1 MGAYFHPVKYP
12 LEAKIRPQPPLK
24 QNQTLRLMKHK
35 VELRNHPVE
44 LRKFRMRL
52 TVSIGF
58 MLILFLILYARFY
71 YLQVAQQEHFHTL
84 AEANRITILPLV
96 PNRGLIY
103 DRNGRVLAQNY
114 SAYALEITPSK
125 VPNIE
130 STLDELATLIEI
142 TTIDRQRFKKLMKE
156 SKRFKSLP
164 IRNRLTDVE
173 IATFAAN
180 RYRFPGVEI
189 KARVFRQYP
198 EKEIVS
204 HVVGYISR
212 INDQDLEQLELDG
225 ELNNY
230 RGSHYIGKIGI
241 EQSYEKQL
249 HGTTGFE
256 EVETDAAGRSIR
268 VLSRTPPIPG
278 NNLILSLDLGL
289 QEVAEKAFGD
299 HRGALVAL
307 DPNNGEVLAFV
318 SKPGYD
324 NNLFIG
330 GIDQEN
336 WNLLNNSIDRP
347 LNNRALRG
355 VYPPG
360 STFKPFM
367 ALAALELGKRTPEY
381 SMGDPGYFSLPG
393 IERRYRDWKP
403 GGHGRVNLH
412 KSLVVSCD
420 TYYYS
425 LANDLGIDNIHNF
438 ISLFGLGRKTGIDI
452 AGEVSGLL
460 PSAAWKMNQY
470 KQKWYAGD
478 TISVSIGQGYNL
490 TTPLQLAFATMMIAN
505 NGKAYLPRLVKQ
517 TQNSQTGHIEENPAE
532 LLYSLN
538 LKPKNL
544 EIVKSALVD
553 VTRPGGT
560 AAKAGL
566 NAAYTFAG
574 KTGTSQV
581 IGIKQG
587 ERYNE
592 KSINERH
599 RDHAM
604 FIAYAPA
611 EDPRIA
617 LAILVENT
625 GTGGSTAAPIARQVF
640 DYFLL
645 GQSPE
650 PEATIAKFAESTEN
664 HSHERL

>member
-1 MGAYFHPVKYP
+1 
-12 LEAKIRPQPPLK
+12 
-24 QNQTLRLMKHK
+24 MKRD

-44 LRKFRMRL
+44 LHKFRIRL
-52 TVSIGF
+52 FISACF
-58 MLILFLILYARFY
+58 LLILFLILYVRFY
-71 YLQVAQQEHFHTL
+71 YLQVSQQEHYHTL
-84 AEANRITILPLV
+84 AEANRISISPLV

-103 DRNGRVLAQNY
+103 DRNGKVLAQNY
-114 SAYALEITPSK
+114 SAYTLEI
-125 VPNIE
+125 VPNKIQNLE
-130 STLDELATLIEI
+130 AALDELATIIEI
-142 TTIDRQRFKKLMKE
+142 TATDRQRFKKLLKE

-164 IRNRLTDVE
+164 IRSRLTDVE

-180 RYRFPGVEI
+180 RYRFPGIEI
-189 KARVFRQYP
+189 KARVLRQYP

-204 HVVGYISR
+204 HIIGYISR
-212 INDQDLEQLELDG
+212 INDQDLEQLERNE

-230 RGSHYIGKIGI
+230 RGSQHIGKIGI

-249 HGTTGFE
+249 HGVTGFE

-268 VLSRTPPIPG
+268 VLSRTPSIPG

-289 QEVAEKAFGD
+289 QEAAEKAFGD
-299 HRGALVAL
+299 RRGALVAL

-318 SKPGYD
+318 SKPGFD
-324 NNLFIG
+324 NNLFVG

-336 WNLLNNSIDRP
+336 WSLLNNSIDRP

-367 ALAALELGKRTPEY
+367 ALAALELGKRSPEY
-381 SMGDPGYFSLPG
+381 SMSDPGYFSLPG
-393 IERRYRDWKP
+393 VERRYRDWKP
-403 GGHGRVNLH
+403 GGHGRVDLY

-425 LANDLGIDNIHNF
+425 LANDLGIDNIHSF
-438 ISLFGLGRKTGIDI
+438 IGQFGLGKKTGIDME
-452 AGEVSGLL
+452 GEVSGLL
-460 PSAAWKMNQY
+460 PSSAWKMSRY

-478 TISVSIGQGYNL
+478 TISVAIGQGYNL
-490 TTPLQLAFATMMIAN
+490 TTPLQLAFATMIIAN

-517 TQNSQTGHIEENPAE
+517 IQNSETGDVEDIPEK

-538 LKPKNL
+538 LKPRNL
-544 EIVKSALVD
+544 EVVKNALVD

-560 AAKAGL
+560 AAKAGA

-611 EDPRIA
+611 ENPKIA
-617 LAILVENT
+617 LAVLVENT

-640 DYFLL
+640 DYYLL
-645 GQSPE
+645 GKS
-650 PEATIAKFAESTEN
+650 PEATVAKFIEPAEV
-664 HSHERL
+664 HVHDHL

>member
-1 MGAYFHPVKYP
+1 
-12 LEAKIRPQPPLK
+12 
-24 QNQTLRLMKHK
+24 MKHK
-35 VELRNHPVE
+35 VELRDHTAE
-44 LRKFRMRL
+44 LRRFRLRL
-52 TVSIGF
+52 AVSTGFIVLFF
-58 MLILFLILYARFY
+58 MLLYARFY
-71 YLQVAQQEHFHTL
+71 YLQVSQQEHYHTL
-84 AEANRITILPLV
+84 AEANRISILPLV

-103 DRNGRVLAQNY
+103 DRNGQILAQNY

-125 VPNIE
+125 VADIE
-130 STLDELATLIEI
+130 STLDELASIIEI
-142 TTIDRQRFKKLMKE
+142 TPNDRQRFKKLLKE

-164 IRNRLTDVE
+164 LRNRLSDVE
-173 IATFAAN
+173 IATFATN

-189 KARVFRQYP
+189 KARIFRQYP
-198 EKEIVS
+198 QKEIVS
-204 HVVGYISR
+204 HVIGYISR
-212 INDQDLEQLELDG
+212 INDQDLEQLEVSN

-230 RGSHYIGKIGI
+230 RGSQYIGKIGI

-249 HGTTGFE
+249 HGITGFE

-268 VLSRTPPIPG
+268 VLSRTPPISG

-289 QEVAEKAFGD
+289 QEAAEKAFGD
-299 HRGALVAL
+299 RRGALVAL

-381 SMGDPGYFSLPG
+381 SISDPGYFSLPG
-393 IERRYRDWKP
+393 VNRRYRDWKP

-420 TYYYS
+420 TYYYG
-425 LANDLGIDNIHNF
+425 LANDLGIDNIHSF
-438 ISLFGLGRKTGIDI
+438 IGQFGLGKKTGIDI
-452 AGEVSGLL
+452 EGEVSGLL
-460 PSAAWKMNQY
+460 PSSAWKMKQF

-478 TISVSIGQGYNL
+478 TISVAIGQGYNL
-490 TTPLQLAFATMMIAN
+490 TTPLQLAFATMIIAN

-517 TQNSQTGHIEENPAE
+517 IQNSQTGLIEEIPPK
-532 LLYSLN
+532 LLNKLN
-538 LKPKNL
+538 LKPHNL
-544 EIVKSALVD
+544 EIVKNALID

-560 AAKAGL
+560 AAKAAI

-611 EDPRIA
+611 ENPKIA
-617 LAILVENT
+617 LAVLIENT
-625 GTGGSTAAPIARQVF
+625 GTGGSTAAPVARQVF
-640 DYFLL
+640 DYYLL
-645 GQSPE
+645 GLLPDETIVQLTEAVDGPE
-650 PEATIAKFAESTEN
+650 
-664 HSHERL
+664 HDHL

>member
-1 MGAYFHPVKYP
+1 
-12 LEAKIRPQPPLK
+12 
-24 QNQTLRLMKHK
+24 MKHK
-35 VELRNHPVE
+35 VELRNHPIE
-44 LRKFRMRL
+44 LHKFRNRL
-52 TVSIGF
+52 AVSAGF
-58 MLILFLILYARFY
+58 VLIFFLILYTRFY
-71 YLQVAQQEHFHTL
+71 YLQVSQQEHYHTL
-84 AEANRITILPLV
+84 AEANRISILPLV

-103 DRNGRVLAQNY
+103 DRNGKVLAQNY
-114 SAYALEITPSK
+114 SAYALEIIPSK
-125 VPNIE
+125 VPDIE
-130 STLDELATLIEI
+130 STLDELATIIEI
-142 TTIDRQRFKKLMKE
+142 TPIDRQRFKKLMKE

-173 IATFAAN
+173 IASFATN

-198 EKEIVS
+198 EKEIIS

-212 INDQDLEQLELDG
+212 INDQDLEQLELGG
-225 ELNNY
+225 EVHNY
-230 RGSHYIGKIGI
+230 RGSHHIGKIGI

-249 HGTTGFE
+249 HGITGFE

-268 VLSRTPPIPG
+268 VLSRTPPTPG

-289 QEVAEKAFGD
+289 QEAAEKAFGD

-336 WNLLNNSIDRP
+336 WNLLNHSIDRP

-381 SMGDPGYFSLPG
+381 SMSDPGFFSLPG
-393 IERRYRDWKP
+393 VDRRYRDWKP

-425 LANDLGIDNIHNF
+425 LANDLGIDNIHSF
-438 ISLFGLGRKTGIDI
+438 ISQFGLGKKTGIDI
-452 AGEVSGLL
+452 EGEVSGLL
-460 PSAAWKMNQY
+460 PSSAWKMRQY

-478 TISVSIGQGYNL
+478 TISVAIGQGYNL
-490 TTPLQLAFATMMIAN
+490 TTPLQLAFATAIIAN
-505 NGKAYLPRLVKQ
+505 EGKAYLPRLVKQ
-517 TQNSQTGHIEENPAE
+517 IQNSQTGDIEDIPAK
-532 LLYSLN
+532 LLYNLN
-538 LKPKNL
+538 LKPKNI
-544 EIVKSALVD
+544 EIVKNALVD

-560 AAKAGL
+560 AAKVGT

-611 EDPRIA
+611 EAPKIA
-617 LAILVENT
+617 LAVLVENT

-640 DYFLL
+640 DHFLL
-645 GQSPE
+645 GQPPE
-650 PEATIAKFAESTEN
+650 STAAKSAEFAESAAD
-664 HSHERL
+664 HIHEHL

>member
-1 MGAYFHPVKYP
+1 M
-12 LEAKIRPQPPLK
+12 K
-24 QNQTLRLMKHK
+24 QH
-35 VELRNHPVE
+35 VELRNHSVE
-44 LRKFRMRL
+44 LHKFRMRL
-52 TVSIGF
+52 TISAGF
-58 MLILFLILYARFY
+58 VLVLFLLLYARFY
-71 YLQVAQQEHFHTL
+71 FLQVVQQEHYHTL
-84 AEANRITILPLV
+84 AEANRISIAPLV
-96 PNRGLIY
+96 PYRGLIS
-103 DRNGRVLAQNY
+103 DRNGRILAQNY
-114 SAYALEITPSK
+114 SAYTLEVVPSK
-125 VPNIE
+125 IQDLE
-130 STLDELATLIEI
+130 TTLNELAAIIEI
-142 TTIDRQRFKKLMKE
+142 TSTDRQRFKKLLKE

-164 IRNRLTDVE
+164 IRHRLTEVE

-180 RYRFPGVEI
+180 RYRFPGIEI
-189 KARVFRQYP
+189 KAQVYRQYP
-198 EKEIVS
+198 EKEMVS

-212 INDQDLEQLELDG
+212 INDHDLEQLESNG
-225 ELNNY
+225 ELHNY
-230 RGSHYIGKIGI
+230 RGSHHIGKIGI

-249 HGTTGFE
+249 HGITGFE

-268 VLSRTPPIPG
+268 VLSRTPPTPG
-278 NNLILSLDLGL
+278 NNLILTLDLGL
-289 QEVAEKAFGD
+289 QEVAEMAFGD
-299 HRGALVAL
+299 RRGALVAL

-367 ALAALELGKRTPEY
+367 ALAALELGKRTAEY
-381 SMGDPGYFSLPG
+381 SMSDPGYFSLPG
-393 IERRYRDWKP
+393 VSRRYRDWKP
-403 GGHGRVNLH
+403 GGHGRVDLH

-438 ISLFGLGRKTGIDI
+438 ISQFGLGRKTGIDI
-452 AGEVSGLL
+452 EGEVSGLL
-460 PSAAWKMNQY
+460 PSSAWKMRQH

-490 TTPLQLAFATMMIAN
+490 TTPLQLAFATMIIAN
-505 NGKAYLPRLVKQ
+505 NGKAYLPHLVKQ
-517 TQNSQTGHIEENPAE
+517 IQNSQTGEVEDIPAK

-538 LKPKNL
+538 LKPQNL
-544 EIVKSALVD
+544 EVVKSALVD

-560 AAKAGL
+560 AAKAGA
-566 NAAYTFAG
+566 NADYTFAG

-581 IGIKQG
+581 VGIKQG

-592 KSINERH
+592 KLINERH

-611 EDPRIA
+611 ENPMIA

-645 GQSPE
+645 GKLPE
-650 PEATIAKFAESTEN
+650 TDLAHLIDPIKN
-664 HSHERL
+664 HVHDHL

>member
-1 MGAYFHPVKYP
+1 
-12 LEAKIRPQPPLK
+12 
-24 QNQTLRLMKHK
+24 MKRH

-44 LRKFRMRL
+44 LHKFRFRL
-52 TVSIGF
+52 AISACFV
-58 MLILFLILYARFY
+58 LVLFLILYVRFY
-71 YLQVAQQEHFHTL
+71 YLQVSQQEHYHTL
-84 AEANRITILPLV
+84 AEANRISISPLV

-103 DRNGRVLAQNY
+103 DRNGRALAQNY
-114 SAYALEITPSK
+114 SAYTLEVIPSK
-125 VPNIE
+125 IQKLE
-130 STLDELATLIEI
+130 STLDELAAIIEI
-142 TTIDRQRFKKLMKE
+142 TATDRQRFKKLLKE
-156 SKRFKSLP
+156 SKRFNSLP
-164 IRNRLTDVE
+164 IRSRLTDVE

-180 RYRFPGVEI
+180 RYRFPGIEI
-189 KARVFRQYP
+189 KARVLRQYP
-198 EKEIVS
+198 EKEVVS
-204 HVVGYISR
+204 HIIGYISR
-212 INDQDLEQLELDG
+212 INDQDLEQLERNE

-230 RGSHYIGKIGI
+230 RGSQHIGKIGI

-249 HGTTGFE
+249 HGITGFE

-268 VLSRTPPIPG
+268 VLSRTPSIPG
-278 NNLILSLDLGL
+278 NNLILSIDFGL
-289 QEVAEKAFGD
+289 QEAAENAFGD
-299 HRGALVAL
+299 RRGALVAL

-381 SMGDPGYFSLPG
+381 SMSDPGYFSLPG
-393 IERRYRDWKP
+393 VERRYRDWKP
-403 GGHGRVNLH
+403 GGHGRVDLH

-438 ISLFGLGRKTGIDI
+438 IGQFGLGKKTGIDI
-452 AGEVSGLL
+452 EGEVSGLL
-460 PSAAWKMNQY
+460 PSSAWKMSQY

-478 TISVSIGQGYNL
+478 TISVAIGQGYNL
-490 TTPLQLAFATMMIAN
+490 TTPLQLAFATMIIAN

-517 TQNSQTGHIEENPAE
+517 IQNSETGDVKDIPEK

-544 EIVKSALVD
+544 EIVKNALVD

-560 AAKAGL
+560 AAKAAI
-566 NAAYTFAG
+566 NASYTFAG

-611 EDPRIA
+611 ENPKIA
-617 LAILVENT
+617 LAVLVENT

-640 DYFLL
+640 DYYLL
-645 GQSPE
+645 GKL
-650 PEATIAKFAESTEN
+650 PEATVAKLDEPVED
-664 HSHERL
+664 HIHDHL

>member
-1 MGAYFHPVKYP
+1 
-12 LEAKIRPQPPLK
+12 
-24 QNQTLRLMKHK
+24 MKHK
-35 VELRNHPVE
+35 VELRNHPIE
-44 LRKFRMRL
+44 LRKFRLRL
-52 TVSIGF
+52 AVSAGF
-58 MLILFLILYARFY
+58 VLIFFIILYARFY
-71 YLQVAQQEHFHTL
+71 YLQITQQEHYHTL
-84 AEANRITILPLV
+84 AEANRISILPLV

-103 DRNGRVLAQNY
+103 DRNGKTLAQNY
-114 SAYALEITPSK
+114 SAYALEIVPSK
-125 VPNIE
+125 VADIDT
-130 STLDELATLIEI
+130 TLDELATIIEI
-142 TTIDRQRFKKLMKE
+142 TPNDRQRFKKLMKE

-173 IATFAAN
+173 IASFATN

-198 EKEIVS
+198 EKEMVS
-204 HVVGYISR
+204 HVIGYISR
-212 INDQDLEQLELDG
+212 INDQDLEQLELNG

-230 RGSHYIGKIGI
+230 RGSHHIGKIGI

-249 HGTTGFE
+249 HGITGFE

-268 VLSRTPPIPG
+268 VLSRTPPTSG

-289 QEVAEKAFGD
+289 QAAAEKAFGD
-299 HRGALVAL
+299 RRGALVAL

-336 WNLLNNSIDRP
+336 WSLLNNSIDRP

-367 ALAALELGKRTPEY
+367 ALAALELGKRTAEY
-381 SMGDPGYFSLPG
+381 SMSDPGYFSLPG
-393 IERRYRDWKP
+393 VDRRYRDWKP

-425 LANDLGIDNIHNF
+425 LANDLGIDNIHSF
-438 ISLFGLGRKTGIDI
+438 IGQFGLGKKTGIDI
-452 AGEVSGLL
+452 EGEVSGLL
-460 PSAAWKMNQY
+460 PSSAWKMKQY

-478 TISVSIGQGYNL
+478 TISVAIGQGYNL
-490 TTPLQLAFATMMIAN
+490 ATPLQLAFATMVIAN
-505 NGKAYLPRLVKQ
+505 NGKAYLPRLVKRI
-517 TQNSQTGHIEENPAE
+517 QNSQTGDIEDIPAK
-532 LLYSLN
+532 LLYSVN
-538 LKPKNL
+538 LKPQNL

-560 AAKAGL
+560 AAKAGI
-566 NAAYTFAG
+566 NTAYTFAG

-611 EDPRIA
+611 ENPKIA

-645 GQSPE
+645 GQV
-650 PEATIAKFAESTEN
+650 PEATIAQFTESVED
-664 HSHERL
+664 HAHEHL

>member
-1 MGAYFHPVKYP
+1 M
-12 LEAKIRPQPPLK
+12 K
-24 QNQTLRLMKHK
+24 QH
-35 VELRNHPVE
+35 VELRNLPVE
-44 LRKFRMRL
+44 LNKFRIRL
-52 TVSIGF
+52 AISAGF
-58 MLILFLILYARFY
+58 MLMLFLVLYARFY
-71 YLQVAQQEHFHTL
+71 YLQVTQQEHYHTL
-84 AEANRITILPLV
+84 AEANRISILPVV
-96 PNRGLIY
+96 PNRGLIL
-103 DRNGRVLAQNY
+103 DRNGRALAQNY
-114 SAYALEITPSK
+114 SAYTLEVVPSK
-125 VPNIE
+125 I
-130 STLDELATLIEI
+130 SDLDATLDELAALIEI
-142 TTIDRQRFKKLMKE
+142 TSTDRQRFKKLLKE

-164 IRNRLTDVE
+164 IRSRLTDVE

-180 RYRFPGVEI
+180 RYRFPGIEI

-204 HVVGYISR
+204 HVIGYISR
-212 INDQDLEQLELDG
+212 INDQDLEYLERSG
-225 ELNNY
+225 ELRNY
-230 RGSHYIGKIGI
+230 RGSQHIGKIGI

-249 HGTTGFE
+249 HGITGFE

-278 NNLILSLDLGL
+278 SNLILSLDLGL
-289 QEVAEKAFGD
+289 QQAAEQAFGD
-299 HRGALVAL
+299 RRGALVAL

-330 GIDQEN
+330 GIDHEN
-336 WNLLNNSIDRP
+336 WKSLNGSIDRP

-381 SMGDPGYFSLPG
+381 SMNDPGFFSLPG
-393 IERRYRDWKP
+393 VDRRYRDWKP
-403 GGHGRVNLH
+403 GGHGRVDLH
-412 KSLVVSCD
+412 KSIVVSCD

-425 LANDLGIDNIHNF
+425 LANDLGIDNIYSF
-438 ISLFGLGRKTGIDI
+438 ISQFGLGRKTGIDVE
-452 AGEVSGLL
+452 GEVSGLL
-460 PSAAWKMNQY
+460 PSAAWKMSQY

-490 TTPLQLAFATMMIAN
+490 TTPLQLAFATMLIAN
-505 NGKAYLPRLVKQ
+505 EGKAYRPHFVKQ
-517 TQNSQTGHIEENPAE
+517 IQDSQTGEIEEIPVQ
-532 LLYSLN
+532 LMYTLN
-538 LKPKNL
+538 LKPRHL
-544 EIVKSALVD
+544 EVVKQALVD
-553 VTRPGGT
+553 VTKPGGT
-560 AAKAGL
+560 AARAGA

-587 ERYNE
+587 ERYDE
-592 KSINERH
+592 KRINERH

-611 EDPRIA
+611 ENPQIA
-617 LAILVENT
+617 LAVLVENT

-640 DYFLL
+640 DYYLL
-645 GQSPE
+645 GKMPE
-650 PEATIAKFAESTEN
+650 TALAQAAGPAGDRG
-664 HSHERL
+664 HDHL

>member
-1 MGAYFHPVKYP
+1 
-12 LEAKIRPQPPLK
+12 
-24 QNQTLRLMKHK
+24 MKHN
-35 VELRNHPVE
+35 VELRNHPIE
-44 LRKFRMRL
+44 LHKFRMRL
-52 TVSIGF
+52 AISAGF
-58 MLILFLILYARFY
+58 VLILFLILYTRFY
-71 YLQVAQQEHFHTL
+71 YLQVTQQEHYHTL
-84 AEANRITILPLV
+84 AEANRISILPIV

-103 DRNGRVLAQNY
+103 DRNGKALAQNY
-114 SAYALEITPSK
+114 SAYTLEIVPSK
-125 VPNIE
+125 FPDIE
-130 STLDELATLIEI
+130 ATLDELSTIIEI
-142 TTIDRQRFKKLMKE
+142 THIDRQRFKKLMKE

-164 IRNRLTDVE
+164 IRSRLTDEE
-173 IATFAAN
+173 IASFAVN

-212 INDQDLEQLELDG
+212 INDKDLEQLELAG

-230 RGSHYIGKIGI
+230 RGSHHIGKIGI

-249 HGTTGFE
+249 HGITGFE

-268 VLSRTPPIPG
+268 VLSRTPPTPG

-289 QEVAEKAFGD
+289 QEAAEKAFGD
-299 HRGALVAL
+299 RRGALVAL

-381 SMGDPGYFSLPG
+381 SMNDPGYFSLPG
-393 IERRYRDWKP
+393 VDRRYRDWKP

-425 LANDLGIDNIHNF
+425 LANDLGIDNIHSF
-438 ISLFGLGRKTGIDI
+438 IGQFGLGKKTGIDI
-452 AGEVSGLL
+452 EGEVSGLL
-460 PSAAWKMNQY
+460 PSSAWKMRQY
-470 KQKWYAGD
+470 NQKWYAGD
-478 TISVSIGQGYNL
+478 TISVAIGQGYNL
-490 TTPLQLAFATMMIAN
+490 ATPLQLAVATMIIAN
-505 NGKAYLPRLVKQ
+505 NGKVYFPHLVKQ
-517 TQNSQTGHIEENPAE
+517 IQNSQTGEIENIPAKP
-532 LLYSLN
+532 LNTLN
-538 LKPKNL
+538 LKPQHL
-544 EIVKSALVD
+544 DIVKNALVD

-560 AAKAGL
+560 AAKASI

-611 EDPRIA
+611 EDPKIA
-617 LAILVENT
+617 LAVLVENT

-645 GQSPE
+645 GKP
-650 PEATIAKFAESTEN
+650 TESTVAQTTDSSEE
-664 HSHERL
+664 HIHDHL

>member
-1 MGAYFHPVKYP
+1 
-12 LEAKIRPQPPLK
+12 
-24 QNQTLRLMKHK
+24 
-35 VELRNHPVE
+35 ELH
-44 LRKFRMRL
+44 KFRFRL
-52 TVSIGF
+52 SISAGF
-58 MLILFLILYARFY
+58 VLILLLVLYARFY
-71 YLQVAQQEHFHTL
+71 YLQVIQQEHYYTL
-84 AEANRITILPLV
+84 AEANRIFISPLV

-114 SAYALEITPSK
+114 SAYTLEVVPSQIKDLEATLNELAEIIEITP
-125 VPNIE
+125 
-130 STLDELATLIEI
+130 T
-142 TTIDRQRFKKLMKE
+142 DRQRFKKLLRE

-164 IRNRLTDVE
+164 VRNRLTDEE
-173 IATFAAN
+173 IATFAVN

-189 KARVFRQYP
+189 KARVLRQYP

-204 HVVGYISR
+204 HIVGYISR
-212 INDQDLEQLELDG
+212 INDQDLEQLERDD
-225 ELNNY
+225 ELHNY
-230 RGSHYIGKIGI
+230 RGSQHIGKIGI

-249 HGTTGFE
+249 HGITGFE

-268 VLSRTPPIPG
+268 VLSRTSPISG

-289 QEVAEKAFGD
+289 QEAAEKAFGER
-299 HRGALVAL
+299 RGALVAL

-336 WNLLNNSIDRP
+336 WNLLNGSIDRP

-367 ALAALELGKRTPEY
+367 ALAALELGKRSPEY
-381 SMGDPGYFSLPG
+381 SMSDPGYFSLPG
-393 IERRYRDWKP
+393 VDRRYRDWKP
-403 GGHGRVNLH
+403 GGHGRVDLH

-425 LANDLGIDNIHNF
+425 LANDLGIDNIHSF
-438 ISLFGLGRKTGIDI
+438 IGQFGLGKRTGIDI
-452 AGEVSGLL
+452 DGEVAGLL
-460 PSAAWKMNQY
+460 PSSAWKMSQY

-490 TTPLQLAFATMMIAN
+490 ATPLQLAFATMIIAN
-505 NGKAYLPRLVKQ
+505 NGKAYAPRLVKQ
-517 TQNSQTGHIEENPAE
+517 VQNSQTGGVEDIPAKMM
-532 LLYSLN
+532 YSVYM
-538 LKPKNL
+538 KPKNL
-544 EIVKSALVD
+544 EVVKSALVD

-560 AAKAGL
+560 AAKAGA

-581 IGIKQG
+581 IAIKQG

-592 KSINERH
+592 KAIDERH

-611 EDPRIA
+611 ENPKIA
-617 LAILVENT
+617 LAVLVENT

-645 GQSPE
+645 GKPAEAAVAQLTE
-650 PEATIAKFAESTEN
+650 PAAD
-664 HSHERL
+664 HDHDHGHL

>member
-1 MGAYFHPVKYP
+1 
-12 LEAKIRPQPPLK
+12 
-24 QNQTLRLMKHK
+24 MKHN
-35 VELRNHPVE
+35 VELRDHPAE
-44 LRKFRMRL
+44 LRKLRL
-52 TVSIGF
+52 RLGISAGFVVIFF
-58 MLILFLILYARFY
+58 MLLYARFY
-71 YLQVAQQEHFHTL
+71 YLQVAQQDHYHTL
-84 AEANRITILPLV
+84 AEANRISILPIV

-103 DRNGRVLAQNY
+103 DRNGKVLAQNY
-114 SAYALEITPSK
+114 SAYALEIVPSK
-125 VPNIE
+125 VADIE
-130 STLDELATLIEI
+130 STIDELATIIEI
-142 TTIDRQRFKKLMKE
+142 TPTDRQRFKKLMKE

-164 IRNRLTDVE
+164 LRNRLTDVE
-173 IATFAAN
+173 IATFATN

-198 EKEIVS
+198 EKEMVS
-204 HVVGYISR
+204 HVIGYISR
-212 INDQDLEQLELDG
+212 INDRDLEQLEQNE

-230 RGSHYIGKIGI
+230 RGSQYIGKIGI

-249 HGTTGFE
+249 HGITGFE

-268 VLSRTPPIPG
+268 VLSRTPPVSG

-289 QEVAEKAFGD
+289 QDAAEKAFGD
-299 HRGALVAL
+299 RRGALVAL

-367 ALAALELGKRTPEY
+367 ALAALELGKRTAEY
-381 SMGDPGYFSLPG
+381 SINDPGYFSLPG
-393 IERRYRDWKP
+393 VDRRYRDWKP

-420 TYYYS
+420 TYYYG
-425 LANDLGIDNIHNF
+425 LANDLGIDNIHSF
-438 ISLFGLGRKTGIDI
+438 IGQFGLGKKTGIDI
-452 AGEVSGLL
+452 EGEVSGLL
-460 PSAAWKMNQY
+460 PSAEWKMKQF

-478 TISVSIGQGYNL
+478 TISVAIGQGYNL
-490 TTPLQLAFATMMIAN
+490 TTPLQLAFATMIIAN

-517 TQNSQTGHIEENPAE
+517 IQNSQTGTIEEIPPK
-532 LLYSLN
+532 LLKKLK
-538 LKPKNL
+538 LKPHNL
-544 EIVKSALVD
+544 EVVKNALVD

-560 AAKAGL
+560 AAKAAI

-611 EDPRIA
+611 EDPKIA
-617 LAILVENT
+617 LAVLIENT
-625 GTGGSTAAPIARQVF
+625 GTGGSTAAPVARQVF

-645 GQSPE
+645 GQQ
-650 PEATIAKFAESTEN
+650 PEATIAQFSEAVDN
-664 HSHERL
+664 HEHEHL